1 MKKKMGKHSA
11 DNVTVMQNDYIKV
24 QNQQKRIASR
34 ERKKHRK
41 RLFLILLAGAI
52 FMVPFL
58 WKTVGN
64 VLEIQQLDSEIAV
77 AKKEKKAAEDQNTKL
92 NYEVKLLQEDD
103 YIAKLAR
110 SKYYLSKDG
119 EIIFSL
125 PEDNQTKMAEKQETA
140 AGSDS

>member
-52 FMVPFL
+52 FIVPFL

-140 AGSDS
+140 ARSDS

>member
-1 MKKKMGKHSA
+1 MKKKMEKHSA

-34 ERKKHRK
+34 ERKKHRN
-41 RLFLILLAGAI
+41 RLFFILLAGAI
-52 FMVPFL
+52 FIVPFL

-64 VLEIQQLDSEIAV
+64 VFEIRQMDSEIAV

-125 PEDNQTKMAEKQETA
+125 PEDNQTKMAEKQEAT

>member
-52 FMVPFL
+52 FIVPFL

-125 PEDNQTKMAEKQETA
+125 PEDNQTKMAEKQETTA
-140 AGSDS
+140 RSDS

>member
-1 MKKKMGKHSA
+1 MKKQMGKHSA

-41 RLFLILLAGAI
+41 RLSLILLAGAI
-52 FMVPFL
+52 FIVPFL

-125 PEDNQTKMAEKQETA
+125 PEDNQTKMAEKQETT

>member
-52 FMVPFL
+52 FIVPFL

-125 PEDNQTKMAEKQETA
+125 PEDNQTKMAEKQETT